1 MKKILSFLGISIL
14 MFGCRGD
21 VSFSN
26 DFSGGASGRGGSLAR
41 FTIVGNHLYVVN
53 QNKLNTF
60 DLGIGTQVNLTSTRE
75 INAFAETIFPFKN
88 HLLLGTRTGM
98 FIYGLSSPANP
109 NYISSYSHFASCDPV
124 VAQGNHAYVTLRN
137 GTPCFRDQ
145 NQLDVLDISN
155 FNNPR
160 LVNTTQ
166 MINPQGLSVEAE
178 KLFICEGLN
187 GFNLFELE
195 DPSKPK
201 LLKRFTNI
209 NAFDV
214 IAIKEKLFITGD
226 NGIFQYILDTNNE
239 LQLLSKISIGD

>member
-1 MKKILSFLGISIL
+1 MKKILAFLGIVSL
-14 MFGCRGD
+14 FFGCSSD

-26 DFSGGASGRGGSLAR
+26 DFSGGGSGRGGSLAR

-60 DLGIGTQVNLTSTRE
+60 DLGIGTKVSLTSTNE

-109 NYISSYSHFASCDPV
+109 NYISQYSHFASCDPV
-124 VAQGNHAYVTLRN
+124 VAQGDHAYVTLRN
-137 GTPCFRDQ
+137 GTPCFQGQ

-155 FNNPR
+155 FSNPR

-178 KLFICEGLN
+178 KLFICEGSN
-187 GFNLFELE
+187 GFNLFELT
-195 DPSKPK
+195 DPSKPILVK
-201 LLKRFTNI
+201 KYSNV

-214 IAIKEKLFITGD
+214 IAIKEKLIITGD
-226 NGIFQYILDTNNE
+226 NGISQYHLDSNNE
-239 LQLLSKISIGD
+239 LQLQSKISIGD